1 MELLTRALNS
11 DVQSVL
17 QNPEAL
23 HTFPFLAPSA
33 LNSLDG
39 QWKHLNLFGHMC
51 LSCLEKLMFLG
62 TAKLKTRGSFR
73 WATRGGRANTEAA
86 AAILKSQ
93 HVDYVPWTVLKKR
106 VRVQGLGFRIRVWS
120 LGCCTWRIWGD
131 LPLVWAF
138 QKKVSGI

>member
-1 MELLTRALNS
+1 
-11 DVQSVL
+11 
-17 QNPEAL
+17 
-23 HTFPFLAPSA
+23 
-33 LNSLDG
+33 
-39 QWKHLNLFGHMC
+39 MC

-106 VRVQGLGFRIRVWS
+106 VRVQGLELRVLHLEDLGGFTSGVGFSEKGIRY
-120 LGCCTWRIWGD
+120 LKNFH
-131 LPLVWAF
+131 L
-138 QKKVSGI
+138 